1 MSKSRIFM
9 PILIPSATVFFSS
22 GCIMVLELVAG
33 RLIAKHLGS
42 SLYTWTSVIGI
53 VLAGITIG
61 NYLGGRIADRF
72 IAKKVLSVLFGV
84 SSAACVMTVV
94 LNNLVGEWL
103 WLWQFNWPVRVFSH
117 VAFVFLIPSI
127 LLGTISPV
135 VAKMALDQGLPTGR
149 TVGDIYA
156 CGTAGSIVGTF
167 AAGYYLIGAMGTIAI
182 IWTVGAALLLM
193 AILYWVRLWVLYVW
207 AAIFITLLTMG
218 TAPVKWAETAG
229 ASLAL
234 RKQPDP
240 SILYEDESRYYHIA
254 VRQLSSS
261 PDKRLFVQDKH
272 HHSEIIINNIRDLQ
286 TAYIQIYAAI
296 THQLSKNKNKLSV
309 LAIGGGGYVFPRYV
323 EEVWPGSL
331 VDVVEI
337 DPAVT
342 KAAIQAFGLA
352 GDTSINTF
360 TMDARNYIDKVL
372 EEKHRGE
379 QIPQYD
385 FIYGDAFSDYSVP
398 FHLVTKELND
408 KLAQML
414 KNDGVYI
421 LNMVDVY
428 DSGRFLGVLVNTLEQ
443 TFPNVYVV
451 SEIRQRSAG
460 SNFVVIAAKREI
472 NFENLDTQKPV
483 RSLDLWILSNADM
496 EILRDKARGIV
507 LTDNYAP
514 TENLVAPVV
523 REKAMLLLARK
534 YLEQA
539 EELKD
544 KGKWNECISRYKDVV
559 STYPAVSVMAF
570 NKIGE
575 VLASQGKWEEAL
587 NAAKS
592 ALEYNEK
599 SDVKQAMPETYSNI
613 ALALKK
619 LGRKDEAAEYMHRV
633 IREYRQH
640 LAKDPDSINI
650 VRQLGSALAKNG
662 NFNEATKYFRQAVDM
677 EPLNV
682 QNYFSLARALAIQKH
697 YDEAINQVHKG
708 IGVMLDKGQDADAA
722 KLQRLLESV
731 DLEKSKYKK

>member
-1 MSKSRIFM
+1 MSKSRIFI

-72 IAKKVLSVLFGV
+72 IARKALSVLFGV
-84 SSAACVMTVV
+84 SSVACVMTVV

-103 WLWQFNWPVRVFSH
+103 WLWQFGWPVRVFSH
-117 VAFVFLIPSI
+117 VALVFLIPSL

-156 CGTAGSIVGTF
+156 CGAAGSIVGTF
-167 AAGYYLIGAMGTIAI
+167 ATGYYLIGAMGTIAI

-193 AILYWVRLWVLYVW
+193 AILYWVRLWSLYVW

-218 TAPVKWAETAG
+218 TAPAKWAKSAG

-234 RKQPDP
+234 REQPDS

-261 PDKRLFVQDKH
+261 PDKRLFVQDKL

-286 TAYIQIYAAI
+286 FAYEQIYAAV

-331 VDVVEI
+331 VDVAEI

-352 GDTSINTF
+352 EDTGINTF

-385 FIYGDAFSDYSVP
+385 FIYGDAFSDFSVP
-398 FHLVTKELND
+398 FHLVTKEFND
-408 KLAQML
+408 KLAQIL
-414 KNDGVYI
+414 KSEGVYM
-421 LNMVDVY
+421 LNMADVY
-428 DSGRFLGVLVNTLEQ
+428 DSGRFLGSLVNTLEQ

-451 SEIRQRSAG
+451 SEIRQRIAG
-460 SNFVVIAAKREI
+460 GNFVVIAAKREI
-472 NFENLDTQKPV
+472 NFENLDTQKSV
-483 RSLDLWILSNADM
+483 KNLDLWILSNTDM
-496 EILRDKARGIV
+496 EILKDKARGVI

-514 TENLVAPVV
+514 AENLVAPVV
-523 REKAMLLLARK
+523 REKAAFLLAVK
-534 YLEQA
+534 YSEQA
-539 EELKD
+539 KELKD
-544 KGKWNECISRYKDVV
+544 KGKWDECISKYKDVV
-559 STYPAVSVMAF
+559 STYPVMSVMAF
-570 NKIGE
+570 NKIGG

-587 NAAKS
+587 NAAKN

-599 SDVKQAMPETYSNI
+599 SDVKQAMSDTYCNI
-613 ALALKK
+613 ASALKK
-619 LGRKDEAAEYMHRV
+619 LGRKDEAAEYMHRA
-633 IREYRQH
+633 IREYRQN
-640 LAKDPDSINI
+640 LVKNPDSINI
-650 VRQLGSALAKNG
+650 VRRLGSVLAENG
-662 NFNEATKYFRQAVDM
+662 NFNEATIYFRQAVDM

-682 QNYFSLARALAIQKH
+682 QNHLSLALTLVIQKH
-697 YDEAINQVHKG
+697 YDEAINQLHKG
-708 IGVMLDKGQDADAA
+708 IGVMLDKGQNADAA

-731 DLEKSKYKK
+731 DLEKSK